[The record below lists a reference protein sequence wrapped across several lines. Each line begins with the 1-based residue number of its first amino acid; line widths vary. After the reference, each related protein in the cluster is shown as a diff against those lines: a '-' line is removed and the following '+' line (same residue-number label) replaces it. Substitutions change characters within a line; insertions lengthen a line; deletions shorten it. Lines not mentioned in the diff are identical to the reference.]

1 MRAHRAAA
9 ALAFAGLSAM
19 ATLAACNG
27 IIGVEDVRLRKDS
40 GTADV
45 QDDLGDPT
53 DTGPVEGGP
62 RPQENVL
69 EVALGLSHTCAR
81 KPDHTVKCWGDDRS
95 GQLGTGGMSDGGV
108 ATPQVVAIPDAIRIA
123 AGKNHTCVVRTG
135 GRVSCWGDNQDGQIG
150 NGKTNARSLVPE
162 DVNGVTDA
170 TMVACGASFSCAVH
184 ASGTVSCWGSGL
196 AGQLGNGARQVQ
208 PSPVAVSNLDRVVAI
223 SAGESH
229 ACAARDDGSLLCWG
243 DGFDGQL
250 GNGDQKDRLT
260 PTPVSALD
268 SVALVAAAARST
280 CALKTS
286 GAVFCWGE
294 NSLGQL
300 GSGAANPTPNPSPT
314 VVSNLD
320 AVALWAGADHACAVK
335 RGGAVACWGAGF
347 LGQIGDG
354 QSRADATTPTASP
367 SGVLGVTNA
376 VKVGTGGNHSCATTP
391 NTILCRGENDR
402 GQLGTGNAGTPLL
415 SPESVVGYP

>member
-1 MRAHRAAA
+1 M
-9 ALAFAGLSAM
+9 
-19 ATLAACNG
+19 
-27 IIGVEDVRLRKDS
+27 
-40 GTADV
+40 
-45 QDDLGDPT
+45 
-53 DTGPVEGGP
+53 
-62 RPQENVL
+62 
-69 EVALGLSHTCAR
+69 
-81 KPDHTVKCWGDDRS
+81 
-95 GQLGTGGMSDGGV
+95 
-108 ATPQVVAIPDAIRIA
+108 
-123 AGKNHTCVVRTG
+123 
-135 GRVSCWGDNQDGQIG
+135 
-150 NGKTNARSLVPE
+150 
-162 DVNGVTDA
+162 
-170 TMVACGASFSCAVH
+170 
-184 ASGTVSCWGSGL
+184 
-196 AGQLGNGARQVQ
+196 RQVQ
-208 PSPVAVSNLDRVVAI
+208 PTPVAVSNLDRVVAL
-223 SAGESH
+223 SAGQSH
-229 ACAARDDGSLLCWG
+229 ACAAREDGTLLCWG

-260 PTPVSALD
+260 PTPVIALD
-268 SVALVAAAARST
+268 SVALVAAASRST

-320 AVALWAGADHACAVK
+320 AVALWAGADHACAVR

-376 VKVGTGGNHSCATTP
+376 VKVGTGGNHSCATTA
-391 NTILCRGENDR
+391 NTILCWGENDR
-402 GQLGTGNAGTPLL
+402 GQLGTGDAGTPLL